1 MRGALQSR
9 VTLNDV
15 AKAAG
20 VSVMTVSNVING
32 KHGTVGG
39 ETRRRVE
46 REVKRLGYRPH
57 EVARSLRLSRSFSV
71 GMIIVTSNPLMM
83 AIQFIS
89 TLVTGAT
96 SALRERGYSLVTEAV
111 HPDQFDRSTLLRRAG
126 LDGIIA
132 HLAGNDRERV
142 RYQKLLKSNGSPL
155 VFIQDR
161 PLIQLKDHCCINQ
174 DDFHGGRILT
184 HLALDLNAE
193 RILFLKPALEWPA
206 VAERERGIRSVLAD
220 RGAAFAFGVLSVVDE
235 GLDAVQSDLASY
247 VKQSGAMPD
256 FILCSNDQL
265 AVAAVKFVQSTGLK
279 VPDDVNVTGFNN
291 FEFRRYTDPTLTT
304 IQSEIYEMGY
314 RAGTAMVHRLE
325 EGAFTDATTTLPV
338 SLVLG
343 GSTARLSSANSSP
356 ARQQTSPFKSAVGE
370 QAKKR
375 HSRKDPSGTSSADG
389 QA

>member
-46 REVKRLGYRPH
+46 REIKRLGYRPH

-111 HPDQFDRSTLLRRAG
+111 HPDQFERSTLLRRAG

-132 HLAGNDRERV
+132 HLAGNDRERAC
-142 RYQKLLKSNGSPL
+142 YQKLLKSNGSPL

-174 DDFHGGRILT
+174 DDFHGGR
-184 HLALDLNAE
+184 
-193 RILFLKPALEWPA
+193 
-206 VAERERGIRSVLAD
+206 
-220 RGAAFAFGVLSVVDE
+220 
-235 GLDAVQSDLASY
+235 
-247 VKQSGAMPD
+247 
-256 FILCSNDQL
+256 
-265 AVAAVKFVQSTGLK
+265 
-279 VPDDVNVTGFNN
+279 
-291 FEFRRYTDPTLTT
+291 DPHP
-304 IQSEIYEMGY
+304 SC
-314 RAGTAMVHRLE
+314 
-325 EGAFTDATTTLPV
+325 
-338 SLVLG
+338 
-343 GSTARLSSANSSP
+343 ARP
-356 ARQQTSPFKSAVGE
+356 QC
-370 QAKKR
+370 
-375 HSRKDPSGTSSADG
+375 
-389 QA
+389 